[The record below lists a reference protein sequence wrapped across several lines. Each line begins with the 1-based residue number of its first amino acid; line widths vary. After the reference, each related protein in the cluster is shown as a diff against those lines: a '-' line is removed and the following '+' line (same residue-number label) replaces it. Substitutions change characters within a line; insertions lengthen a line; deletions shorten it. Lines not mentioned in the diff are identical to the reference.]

1 MCVRRLCGTGW
12 SSSMASRSLL
22 MSSRASGRA
31 PTSWWIQSNMGKIKD
46 VHLDETWQALAKI
59 YLELQALAEREV
71 R

>member
-1 MCVRRLCGTGW
+1 
-12 SSSMASRSLL
+12 
-22 MSSRASGRA
+22 MSSRASDRT
-31 PTSWWIQSNMGKIKD
+31 PTSWWILNNMGKIKD

>member
-1 MCVRRLCGTGW
+1 
-12 SSSMASRSLL
+12 MASRSLL
-22 MSSRASGRA
+22 MSSRASDRT
-31 PTSWWIQSNMGKIKD
+31 PTSWWILSNMGKIKD